1 VLAEIPPQHW
11 QWEPVF
17 ASIKSVKVKM
27 LRRAIG
33 NVGGVSLRH
42 YREGHVYDLPPT
54 LANYLVA
61 QRLAMFEM
69 RNEDRKTPVEVERR
83 RKP

>member
-1 VLAEIPPQHW
+1 MLAEIPPQHW
-11 QWEPVF
+11 QREPVF
-17 ASIKSVKVKM
+17 ASMKSVKVKM
-27 LRRAIG
+27 LRRTIG

-42 YREGHVYDLPPT
+42 YREGQVYDLPPS

-61 QRLAMFEM
+61 QGLAMFEM
-69 RNEDRKTPVEVERR
+69 RNEERKPPGQVERR